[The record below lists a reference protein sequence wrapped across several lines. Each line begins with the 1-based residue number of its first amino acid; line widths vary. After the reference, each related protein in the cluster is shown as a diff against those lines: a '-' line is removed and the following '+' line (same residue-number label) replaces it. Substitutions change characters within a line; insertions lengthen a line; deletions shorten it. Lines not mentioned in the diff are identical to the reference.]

1 MADAVIMI
9 GSLQAAKAKLM
20 QQVTITR
27 MKPLLYSLL
36 ASLVLVLAT
45 AAHSAPPVAGLL
57 GGLPQVGT
65 LQVGGSQQN
74 VDNTPQVSPA
84 QAAQTARQRYGG
96 KVLSVDLQPG
106 GNYRVKIIDHGN
118 VRVVRIPAN

>member
-1 MADAVIMI
+1 MADVVIMI

-45 AAHSAPPVAGLL
+45 AAHSAPLL

-84 QAAQTARQRYGG
+84 QAAQKARQRYGG
-96 KVLSVDLQPG
+96 KVLSVDLVPG
-106 GNYRVKIIDHGN
+106 GNYRVKIIDNGN
-118 VRVVRIPAN
+118 VRVVRVPAN